1 MSQTTSQPNFLILYV
16 ESAIASAS
24 FYTRLLGREPVEA
37 SPGFAMFALDSG
49 VMLGLWTRAGVQP
62 AASAP
67 AGAMEL
73 CFARDSAAAVDALLA
88 KWLSLGLPIIQTP
101 TQMDFGYT
109 FTAADP
115 DGHRLRVFHPA
126 QG

>member
-1 MSQTTSQPNFLILYV
+1 MSPATSQPNFLILYV
-16 ESAIASAS
+16 ENAIASAS

-67 AGAMEL
+67 GGAMEL
-73 CFARDSAAAVDALLA
+73 CFAQDNAAAVDALLA
-88 KWLSLGLPIIQTP
+88 HWLSLGLPIIQTP
-101 TQMDFGYT
+101 AQMDFGYT
-109 FTAADP
+109 FCAADP
-115 DGHRLRVFHPA
+115 DGHRLRVFHAA